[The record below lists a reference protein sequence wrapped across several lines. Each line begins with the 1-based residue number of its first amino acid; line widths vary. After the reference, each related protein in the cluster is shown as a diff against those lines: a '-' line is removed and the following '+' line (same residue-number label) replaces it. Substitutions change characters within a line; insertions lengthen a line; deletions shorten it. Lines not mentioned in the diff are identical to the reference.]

1 MKGGIFTCRW
11 SADLPEAAASVEGLD
26 GEQAAAVVPDDQEPP
41 TFDAARVRK
50 LRPPAPQ
57 ERAVA
62 VPPHLDGPDL
72 LAGAGRA
79 DDVGLPG
86 ADFLGELV
94 RDALQRGE
102 TSQFPR
108 PEAPAAERA
117 ARRRG
122 RSGSYQAVAGER
134 KQHP

>member
-1 MKGGIFTCRW
+1 M
-11 SADLPEAAASVEGLD
+11 
-26 GEQAAAVVPDDQEPP
+26 VPDDQEPP

-94 RDALQRGE
+94 RDALPRGE

-122 RSGSYQAVAGER
+122 RSGSYQTVAGER